1 MFRVALATKILPD
14 QSVSVSHGPIKYRIQ
29 FSPFRVEIYNMEDS
43 AHDQD
48 DILLPRRRQV

>member
-1 MFRVALATKILPD
+1 MFRVALATKTLSD